1 MSTTKQCSVEL
12 FIDSGAFSAFTQG
25 VKIDLDEYIA
35 FIKQYKDIISV
46 YANLDVIGDAAGTLA
61 NQKQMEKAGL
71 KPLPCFHYGEPVK
84 YLQYYLE
91 RHDYIALGG
100 MAAGPSGAT
109 LSSTDKGKWL
119 DILFSKYICDED
131 GMPRVKVHGFG
142 LTSLKLM
149 LRYPWYSVD
158 STSWVVTGRMGS
170 IYVPKPWAHSLDEVW
185 KVSLSNRS
193 PNQSEAGKHLSSFSP
208 NQRQYVLEYI
218 EKKGYKLGK
227 SEFKTE
233 SADYALKDKERW
245 NGKAKGNQRE
255 VEMIIE
261 SGVCN
266 DYRKRDEINIIYFLD
281 LEKAMPKWP
290 WAFKLTGEGRQ
301 GFGI

>member
-1 MSTTKQCSVEL
+1 MPTTKQHPVEL

-25 VKIDLDEYIA
+25 VSINLDEYIS
-35 FIKQYKDIISV
+35 FIKQYKDIITV
-46 YANLDVIGDAAGTLA
+46 YANLDVIGDAEGTLA
-61 NQKQMEKAGL
+61 NQKRMEKAGL
-71 KPLPCFHYGEPVK
+71 SPLPCFHYGEQIEFLK
-84 YLQYYLE
+84 YYLGKYK
-91 RHDYIALGG
+91 YIALGG
-100 MAAGPSGAT
+100 MVPI
-109 LSSTDKGKWL
+109 STKDLGTWL
-119 DILFSKYICDED
+119 DNLFANYICDKD

-158 STSWVVTGRMGS
+158 STSWVVTGRMGA
-170 IYVPKPWAHSLDEVW
+170 IYVPKPWAKSLDEVW

-208 NQRQYVLEYI
+208 NQRQYVLDYI
-218 EKKGYKLGK
+218 KQKGYKLGK
-227 SEFKTE
+227 SEFRTE
-233 SADYALKDKERW
+233 DSSYELKEGERW
-245 NGKAKGNQRE
+245 NGKAKRDQRE
-255 VEMIIE
+255 VEMIME

-266 DYRKRDEINIIYFLD
+266 DYRKRDELNIIYFLD

-290 WAFKLTGEGRQ
+290 WAFKLTGEGRE

>member
-1 MSTTKQCSVEL
+1 MANNNQQKVEL

-25 VKIDLDEYIA
+25 VSIDLDEYIA
-35 FIKQYKDIISV
+35 FIKQYQDIITV
-46 YANLDVIGDAAGTLA
+46 YANLDVIGDAEGTLV
-61 NQKQMEKAGL
+61 NQKRMEKAGL
-71 KPLPCFHYGEPVK
+71 SPLPCFHYGEPIEFLK
-84 YLQYYLE
+84 YYLGKYK
-91 RHDYIALGG
+91 YIALGG
-100 MAAGPSGAT
+100 MVPI
-109 LSSTDKGKWL
+109 STKDLGTWL
-119 DILFSKYICDED
+119 DNLFANYICDKD
-131 GMPRVKVHGFG
+131 GMPRVQVHGFG

-158 STSWVVTGRMGS
+158 STSWVVTGRMGA
-170 IYVPKPWAHSLDEVW
+170 IYVPKPWAKSLDEVW

-208 NQRQYVLEYI
+208 NQRQYVLDYI
-218 EKKGYKLGK
+218 KQKGYKLGK
-227 SEFKTE
+227 SEFRVE
-233 SADYALKDKERW
+233 AADYELKEKERW
-245 NGKAKGNQRE
+245 NGKAKGDRRE

-266 DYRKRDEINIIYFLD
+266 DYRKRDELNIIYFLD

-290 WAFKLTGEGRQ
+290 WAFKLSWEGRE

>member
-1 MSTTKQCSVEL
+1 MPTTKQCPVEL

-35 FIKQYKDIISV
+35 FIKQYKDIITV

-61 NQKQMEKAGL
+61 NQKRMEKAGL
-71 KPLPCFHYGEPVK
+71 KPLPCFHYGEPIK
-84 YLQYYLE
+84 YLQYYLG

-100 MAAGPSGAT
+100 MVPIDNKD
-109 LSSTDKGKWL
+109 LVVWL
-119 DILFSKYICDED
+119 DDLYSHYICDED

-158 STSWVVTGRMGS
+158 STSWVVTGRMGA

-233 SADYALKDKERW
+233 SADYTLKDKERW
-245 NGKAKGNQRE
+245 NGKAKDGKRE

-290 WAFKLTGEGRQ
+290 WAFKLTGEGRS